1 MNGSRSHLLTIRTP
15 EGIDFALLLASP
27 VTRCLAVLIDFMV
40 VTAALSLLSAALML
54 LGVLS
59 PGVAAAVRF
68 IVFFAVQI
76 GYALA
81 CEWWWR
87 GQTLGKR
94 ILRLRVVDAT
104 GLRLQFSQ
112 VVIRNLLRFV
122 DSLPAFYLVGG
133 LAALLNARSQRL
145 GDLAANTVVIRT
157 PQIAPPDLEQILAG
171 KFNSLRL
178 HPHLEARLRQKIAP
192 PEAGLALQALVRRE
206 EFAPEARV
214 KLFARLAEHYRGLV
228 EFPAD
233 TVEGITDEQYVRNVV
248 DTLFRPRTWPA

>member
-1 MNGSRSHLLTIRTP
+1 
-15 EGIDFALLLASP
+15 
-27 VTRCLAVLIDFMV
+27 
-40 VTAALSLLSAALML
+40 
-54 LGVLS
+54 
-59 PGVAAAVRF
+59 
-68 IVFFAVQI
+68 VQI

-157 PQIAPPDLEQILAG
+157 PQITAPDLEQILAG

-192 PEAGLALQALVRRE
+192 TEAGLALQALVRRE

-248 DTLFRPRTWPA
+248 DTLFRPRTKPA